1 MHDMTADTYDD
12 GDTLGGRITRARDL
26 ASLTLEE
33 AASRIGVT
41 DETLSEWESDRSE
54 PRANKI
60 MTLAGVLGVSP
71 AWLISGAGEAPQSPG
86 ISVAVDEMS
95 GEINRLRAPQSHSK
109 PANRSKS
116 SKSTWKARRPAKSW
130 SRSRPPAFAT
140 PTSSPAV
147 GRRPEGLFPGHS
159 RP

>member
-1 MHDMTADTYDD
+1 MTADTYDD

-95 GEINRLRAPQSHSK
+95 GEINRLRELAAQISTCIETLESRLVTLTRA
-109 PANRSKS
+109 AND
-116 SKSTWKARRPAKSW
+116 
-130 SRSRPPAFAT
+130 
-140 PTSSPAV
+140 
-147 GRRPEGLFPGHS
+147 
-159 RP
+159 

>member
-1 MHDMTADTYDD
+1 MDDMTTETYDETYDD

-26 ASLTLEE
+26 AGLTLEE

-71 AWLISGAGEAPQSPG
+71 AWLISGAGDAPQSPG
-86 ISVAVDEMS
+86 ISLAVDEMT
-95 GEINRLRAPQSHSK
+95 GEINRLRELAMQITTCIETLETRLVTLTRV
-109 PANRSKS
+109 AND
-116 SKSTWKARRPAKSW
+116 
-130 SRSRPPAFAT
+130 
-140 PTSSPAV
+140 
-147 GRRPEGLFPGHS
+147 
-159 RP
+159 

>member
-1 MHDMTADTYDD
+1 MDDMTTETYDETYDD

-26 ASLTLEE
+26 AGLTLEE

-71 AWLISGAGEAPQSPG
+71 AWLISGAGDAPQSPG
-86 ISVAVDEMS
+86 ISLAVDEMT
-95 GEINRLRAPQSHSK
+95 GEINRLRELAVQITTCIETLETRLVTLTRV
-109 PANRSKS
+109 AND
-116 SKSTWKARRPAKSW
+116 
-130 SRSRPPAFAT
+130 
-140 PTSSPAV
+140 
-147 GRRPEGLFPGHS
+147 
-159 RP
+159 